1 MKARVTVRLK
11 NGVLDPQG
19 KALVHAA
26 ESLECQGIQEI
37 RVGKVFEIQLTGLS
51 ETEAKLQ
58 LETLASKLLA
68 NTVIENYEVEILNS

>member
-26 ESLECQGIQEI
+26 ESLQCNGIQDI
-37 RVGKVFEIQLTGLS
+37 RVGKVFEIQLGQVS
-51 ETEAKLQ
+51 EAEARVQ
-58 LETLASKLLA
+58 LEALSSQLLA
-68 NTVIENYEVEILNS
+68 NTVIENYEVEWIRS